1 MSLIVESGTGSA
13 TSESYCSVAD
23 ASAYH
28 TARGNA
34 AWAALASDTVRE
46 QCLRK
51 ATDYMVQVYRL
62 RWGGV
67 RVSGEQALDWP
78 RNFVIREDF
87 QASTINGYQMLGG
100 NYYYPNDEVPTEVK
114 NACAELAL
122 KSASDDLLPDLTQGV
137 VMERVDVLQ
146 IEYDKYSPQSPRYTA
161 IDRLL
166 APFLSGSSVSRT
178 VVRA

>member
-1 MSLIVESGTGSA
+1 MALVVETGTGSA
-13 TSESYCSVAD
+13 TAESYISVAD
-23 ASAYH
+23 ATTYH
-28 TARGNA
+28 ANRGNSP
-34 AWAALASDTVRE
+34 WALLTTAQMEES
-46 QCLRK
+46 LRR
-51 ATDYMVQVYRL
+51 ATDYMEQVYRM
-62 RWGGV
+62 RWLGY
-67 RVSGEQALDWP
+67 RVTITQALSWP
-78 RNFVIREDF
+78 R
-87 QASTINGYQMLGG
+87 
-100 NYYYPNDEVPTEVK
+100 DEVQRLDLTLLNQYSYYENNAVPPEVK

-122 KSASDDLLPDLTQGV
+122 KAASAELLPDLTQGV

>member
-1 MSLIVESGTGSA
+1 MALIVEDGTGKA
-13 TSESYCSVAD
+13 DAESYISVAD
-23 ASAYH
+23 ASTYH

-51 ATDYMVQVYRL
+51 ATDYMTQTYRL
-62 RWGGV
+62 RWGGY
-67 RVSGEQALDWP
+67 RVSGTQALDWP
-78 RNFVIREDF
+78 RNFVMREDF
-87 QASTINGYQMLGG
+87 QSASINGYQMLGG

-122 KSASDDLLPDLTQGV
+122 KASSGTLLADLNQGAK
-137 VMERVDVLQ
+137 RKKVDVIE
-146 IEYDKYSPQSPRYTA
+146 IEYDQYSPQTKRYVA

-166 APFLSGSSVSRT
+166 APFMSGSSASHS
-178 VVRA
+178 VVRS